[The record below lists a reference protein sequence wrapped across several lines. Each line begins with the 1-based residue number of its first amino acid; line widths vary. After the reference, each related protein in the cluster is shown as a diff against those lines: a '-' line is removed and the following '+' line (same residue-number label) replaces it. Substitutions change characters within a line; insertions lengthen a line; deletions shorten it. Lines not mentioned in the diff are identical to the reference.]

1 MNKIL
6 NILAFDTLY
15 GGLNWGDR
23 LILHCYLSGRGQDF
37 PPTERILE
45 VGACIHRNKWQAP
58 AMKYMKDD
66 VVLYVEDLE
75 NEQWLPIDKYIEKY
89 PNPLLENEDL

>member
-1 MNKIL
+1 M
-6 NILAFDTLY
+6 
-15 GGLNWGDR
+15 
-23 LILHCYLSGRGQDF
+23 ILHCYLSGRGQDF